1 MSLRR
6 PAKDQPE
13 TFEFTSSSMEE
24 ANKIVLK
31 LGSATVIDGK
41 GIFKK
46 KWVIS
51 LIKDIKKYGKGKNFV
66 IVSSGAIALG
76 QKYLKIK
83 KGKIKLE
90 MSQAIAAVGQIH
102 LAGEFQKLFDKY
114 KIKTGQILIS
124 PDDTEQRRRAINV
137 RRPFDNL
144 FKLKAIPVVNE
155 NDSTA
160 TSEIKYGDNDRL
172 AARVAQIIGA
182 DMLILFSDV
191 DGLYDKSKGKKI
203 VRQVTSI
210 NEKIMS
216 LIDNKKNKLGSGGIA
231 TKLDAA
237 KICMNSGSHMFI
249 ANGKVNNPIANMI
262 KNKKYTHF
270 LPKISTLDARKKWII
285 GSLNY
290 NGTIYID
297 NGAAKALS
305 NGKSLLAAGIT
316 KINGNFKKGENVIIL
331 DQNDN
336 QLARG
341 LSSFSS
347 VEIDKIKGKQSR
359 EIEKILGYLS
369 KTEVIHKDDMVL
381 L

>member
-1 MSLRR
+1 MLTENS
-6 PAKDQPE
+6 K
-13 TFEFTSSSMEE
+13 
-24 ANKIVLK
+24 KIVLK
-31 LGSATVIDGK
+31 LGSSTVVDSK
-41 GIFKK
+41 GAFKK
-46 KWVIS
+46 KWVTS
-51 LIKDIKKYGKGKNFV
+51 LIKDIKKYGKNKDFV

-83 KGKIKLE
+83 KKKIKLE

-137 RRPFDNL
+137 RRTFDNL
-144 FKLKAIPVVNE
+144 FKLNAIPIVNE

-160 TSEIKYGDNDRL
+160 TAEIKYGDNDRL

-182 DMLILFSDV
+182 DILIIFSDV
-191 DGLYDKSKGKKI
+191 DGLYDKSKSKKI
-203 VRQVTSI
+203 VKNI
-210 NEKIMS
+210 D
-216 LIDNKKNKLGSGGIA
+216 LIDDKITSLVEKTKNNYGSGGII

-237 KICMNSGSHMFI
+237 KICMNSGCHMFI
-249 ANGKVNNPIANMI
+249 ANGKKDNPIFNMI
-262 KNKKYTHF
+262 KNQRFTHF
-270 LPKISTLDARKKWII
+270 FPKISSLDAKKKWII
-285 GSLNY
+285 GSLNSK
-290 NGTIYID
+290 GSITID
-297 NGAAKALS
+297 NGASKALS
-305 NGKSLLAAGIT
+305 NGKSLLAAGV
-316 KINGNFKKGENVIIL
+316 INIRGSFSKGENVLIL
-331 DQNDN
+331 DQNNN

-347 VEIDKIKGKQSR
+347 DEINKIKGKQSK

-369 KTEVIHKDDMVL
+369 KTEIIHKDDMVL

>member
-1 MSLRR
+1 MLIENS
-6 PAKDQPE
+6 K
-13 TFEFTSSSMEE
+13 
-24 ANKIVLK
+24 KIVLK
-31 LGSATVIDGK
+31 LGSSTVVDSK
-41 GIFKK
+41 GVFKK
-46 KWVIS
+46 KWVTS
-51 LIKDIKKYGKGKNFV
+51 LIKDIKKYGKGKSFV

-83 KGKIKLE
+83 KKKIKLE

-102 LAGEFQKLFDKY
+102 LASEFQKLFEKY

-137 RRPFDNL
+137 RRTFDNL
-144 FKLKAIPVVNE
+144 FKLNAIPIVNE

-160 TSEIKYGDNDRL
+160 TTEIKYGDNDRL

-182 DMLILFSDV
+182 DELVIFSDV
-191 DGLYDKSKGKKI
+191 DGLYDKSKQKKI
-203 VRQVTSI
+203 VKTVKVI
-210 NEKIMS
+210 DEKIIS
-216 LIDNKKNKLGSGGIA
+216 LIENKKNNYGSGGIS

-249 ANGKVNNPIANMI
+249 ANGKKDNPISNML
-262 KNKKYTHF
+262 NKKKFTHF
-270 LPKISTLDARKKWII
+270 LPKISSLDAKKKWII
-285 GSLNY
+285 GSLNS
-290 NGTIYID
+290 NGTIKID
-297 NGAAKALS
+297 DGAAKALL
-305 NGKSLLAAGIT
+305 NGKSLLAAGVN
-316 KINGNFKKGENVIIL
+316 KINGSFEKGENVLIL
-331 DQNDN
+331 DQNNN

-347 VEIDKIKGKQSR
+347 EEINKIKGKQSK

-369 KTEVIHKDDMVL
+369 KTEIIHKDDMVL